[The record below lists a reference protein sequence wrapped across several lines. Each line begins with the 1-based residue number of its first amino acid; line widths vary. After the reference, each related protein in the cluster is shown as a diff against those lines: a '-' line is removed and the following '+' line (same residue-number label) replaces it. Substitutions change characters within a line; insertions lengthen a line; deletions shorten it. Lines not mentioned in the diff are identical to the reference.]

1 MSFLPR
7 TAPISSS
14 SKGLMSSRPDRNPA
28 RSYNSLSACNGA
40 DSSQRAWL
48 ALSPSRSLS
57 STASPYRSTAS
68 LIAGTVSRCCGFFR
82 CLLRAR
88 VRGDESAV
96 LAESYWHDQGAYSY
110 VHVAGRIRRSARRQ
124 PGGVVRLVLER

>member
-1 MSFLPR
+1 
-7 TAPISSS
+7 
-14 SKGLMSSRPDRNPA
+14 MSSRPDRNPA

-40 DSSQRAWL
+40 DSSQRAWF

-68 LIAGTVSRCCGFFR
+68 LIAGTLSRCGFFR
-82 CLLRAR
+82 CLLRAP

-96 LAESYWHDQGAYSY
+96 LAESYWHDPGAYSY
-110 VHVAGRIRRSARRQ
+110 VHVAGRIRLSARRH
-124 PGGVVRLVLER
+124 PGGELFDWYWSGDVVVPSAQES